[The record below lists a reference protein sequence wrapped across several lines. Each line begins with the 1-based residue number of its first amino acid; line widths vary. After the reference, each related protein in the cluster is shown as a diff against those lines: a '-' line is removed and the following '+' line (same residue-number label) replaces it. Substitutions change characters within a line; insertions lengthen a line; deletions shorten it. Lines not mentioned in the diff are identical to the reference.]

1 MASGGGLGEKGLVK
15 AVEIQGAAF
24 ELGPGVVI
32 GVGGVDGADE
42 ILGDA
47 VFRFEAV
54 KRLEGAA
61 REHAPEVPKD
71 RFKFAHD

>member
-47 VFRFEAV
+47 VFRS
-54 KRLEGAA
+54 KRLNASKAA
-61 REHAPEVPKD
+61 REHAPKVPKD
-71 RFKFAHD
+71 RVKFAHD